1 MTSSLDMLY
10 VLGTGN
16 ADGRGDEDNIYL
28 LQNARQRF
36 IFLLI
41 CESSNAGLSWHYPDI
56 IKSNE
61 RMDSHGYTVLFSVR
75 KPGWTVG
82 LTNRSLTT
90 SRLIFSTICSQSYTS
105 HTGNK
110 ARSTGQTSNLFI
122 LYNFILLFFHTT
134 PPLTWSQYFDY
145 ELKQLIRHNAE
156 SAGPQRGP
164 TKVSIDT

>member
-10 VLGTGN
+10 VLGRGN

-36 IFLLI
+36 TFLSI
-41 CESSNAGLSWHYPDI
+41 CESSNAGLSWYYPDI
-56 IKSNE
+56 IKSKHGFTWLHSTLFCTE
-61 RMDSHGYTVLFSVR
+61 AWLDSGVNQQISNNVQIDLYYYMLS
-75 KPGWTVG
+75 K
-82 LTNRSLTT
+82 L
-90 SRLIFSTICSQSYTS
+90 TS

-110 ARSTGQTSNLFI
+110 ARSIGQTSNLFI